1 MNLKSHNNIPF
12 LRMRGDFISNMVL
25 NVKLTGKHP
34 TKWWRSLGGEWG
46 KMSYRSEDK
55 EKDLREATVGDALVA
70 RRPTQ
75 NESLSRE
82 KKKKGGGKK
91 DDNT

>member
-1 MNLKSHNNIPF
+1 
-12 LRMRGDFISNMVL
+12 
-25 NVKLTGKHP
+25 
-34 TKWWRSLGGEWG
+34 
-46 KMSYRSEDK
+46 MSYRSEDK